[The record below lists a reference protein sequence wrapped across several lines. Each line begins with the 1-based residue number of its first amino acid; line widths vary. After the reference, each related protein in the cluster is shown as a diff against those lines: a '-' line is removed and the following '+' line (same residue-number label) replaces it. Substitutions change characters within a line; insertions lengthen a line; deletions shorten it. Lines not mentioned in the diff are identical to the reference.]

1 MVFASTANAALGEMT
16 GSLAA
21 FDTPRG
27 SVSSELSD
35 DGDTLTIR
43 ISGRFDFSLHEAF
56 FVAFENQERTC
67 LMYVVDLKD
76 TDSID
81 SSALGMLLFVW
92 EKLGGERAAIRLV
105 GGSRQIQKSLKMANL
120 GRLSQ

>member
-1 MVFASTANAALGEMT
+1 MFFASNAGTSMGEMT

-27 SVSSELSD
+27 SVSSRLSD
-35 DGDTLTIR
+35 DGDTLTISV
-43 ISGRFDFSLHEAF
+43 SGRFDFSLHEAF
-56 FVAFENQERTC
+56 FVAFGNQERSC

-105 GGSRQIQKSLKMANL
+105 GGSRQIKKSLKMANL